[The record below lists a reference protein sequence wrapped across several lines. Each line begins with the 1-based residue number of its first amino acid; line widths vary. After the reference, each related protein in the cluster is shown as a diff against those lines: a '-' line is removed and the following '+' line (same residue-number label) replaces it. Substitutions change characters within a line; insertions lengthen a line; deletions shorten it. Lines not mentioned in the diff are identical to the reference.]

1 MFEQKPSA
9 FLLKPAPPFHTRN
22 GGVSFAQFRAP
33 LLTAAAKILM
43 AQNNPLMIRA
53 RHWKFLTVLPM
64 FRLSII
70 GA

>member
-1 MFEQKPSA
+1 M
-9 FLLKPAPPFHTRN
+9 
-22 GGVSFAQFRAP
+22 
-33 LLTAAAKILM
+33 LM

-53 RHWKFLTVLPM
+53 RHWKFLAVLPM